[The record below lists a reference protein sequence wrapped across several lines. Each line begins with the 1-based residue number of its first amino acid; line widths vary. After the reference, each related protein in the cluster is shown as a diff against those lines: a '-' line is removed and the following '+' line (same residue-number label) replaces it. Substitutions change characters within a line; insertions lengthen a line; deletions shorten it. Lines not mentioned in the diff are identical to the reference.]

1 MGHAT
6 SRTGVAI
13 GIDLGTTRSGAAF
26 VDAHG
31 HASCLP
37 NRDGQ
42 LLTPSCVGIGD
53 DGQTLVGSSA
63 QSLLAQ
69 SPERAIEAFKR
80 HMGESNWKWTIDGRA
95 LSADDLAAMIL
106 GRLRED
112 VERVVGPVAGA
123 VITVPAYFGD
133 PQRAATLRAAATANL
148 PVLDIVNEPTAA
160 AIASAFDAYV
170 AAGGDPSDAT
180 RAAIAATAPAVN
192 VICDLGGGTFD
203 VTVIRINGTDFD
215 VLASDGCRLGGRDFD
230 EVIVEAMYRHLF
242 DCDAPDPHHDP
253 RAQVRMRIRAEQA
266 KHLLTVQ
273 GVVPVEPPYD
283 GLEPLDLT
291 RERFEDVSQRLVE
304 RAREVIAGV
313 MREAGLTWPEVED
326 VLLVGGASRMPMF
339 RRMVEQ
345 ISGKKPS
352 TRLQPDLIIAQG
364 AAVYAAILRVQ
375 ETPLLQPTDY
385 DVADLAEAIEPHGCG
400 DEQAGPANPAF
411 APEFVAVAGRVHLGE
426 VAPRSLGVV
435 VRSPR
440 ESRKI
445 NRVLIPR
452 NQALPVTRSHVFATR
467 FDNQRKVVV
476 PIVEGDEKDPAACT
490 EVGRCVIEPLPPDL
504 PAGSRVEVSLGYDRS
519 GLISVRAEELTTKT
533 VAETT
538 LHRASAADRTQLD
551 DLAEAVARFS
561 PE

>member
-1 MGHAT
+1 MEHAANP
-6 SRTGVAI
+6 SAVVI

-26 VDAHG
+26 VDAQG
-31 HASCLP
+31 HASGLP

-42 LLTPSCVGIGD
+42 LLTPSCVGTGE
-53 DGQTLVGSSA
+53 DGRALVGSSA
-63 QSLLAQ
+63 QSLLAR

-80 HMGESNWKWTIDGRA
+80 HMGESDWTWTIDGRA
-95 LSADDLAAMIL
+95 LTADDLAAMIL
-106 GRLRED
+106 GQLLED

-148 PVLDIVNEPTAA
+148 PVLDIINEPTAA

-170 AAGGDPSDAT
+170 AAGGDPADAT

-273 GVVPVEPPYD
+273 GVAPVEPPYD
-283 GLEPLDLT
+283 GLSPLDLT
-291 RERFEDVSQRLVE
+291 RERFEESSQRLVE

-313 MREAGLTWPEVED
+313 MRDAGLTWPEVED

-339 RRMVEQ
+339 RRMVEH

-375 ETPLLQPTDY
+375 ETPLLQPTHY
-385 DVADLAEAIEPHGCG
+385 ELADLAEAIEHEGTQ
-400 DEQAGPANPAF
+400 EQGGSVNAGF
-411 APEFVAVAGRVHLGE
+411 APEFVAVAGRVQLRE

-452 NQALPVTRSHVFATR
+452 NQALPATRSHIFATR

-476 PIVEGDEKDPAACT
+476 PIVEGDERDPAACT

-519 GLISVRAEELTTKT
+519 GLIRVRAEELSTKT

-538 LHRASAADRTQLD
+538 LHRASAAERTQLD
-551 DLAEAVARFS
+551 DLAEAVARFG
-561 PE
+561 PA

>member
-1 MGHAT
+1 MRHVTKKA
-6 SRTGVAI
+6 GVAI
-13 GIDLGTTRSGAAF
+13 GIDLGTTRSGAAY

-42 LLTPSCVGIGD
+42 LLTPSCVGVAE
-53 DGQTLVGSSA
+53 DGRVLVGASA
-63 QSLLAQ
+63 QSFLAQ
-69 SPERAIEAFKR
+69 SPDRAIEAFKR
-80 HMGESNWKWTIDGRA
+80 HMGDPDWRWTVDGRTRT
-95 LSADDLAAMIL
+95 ADDIAAILL
-106 GRLRED
+106 GRLLED
-112 VERVVGPVAGA
+112 AEGVVGSVAGA

-133 PQRAATLRAAATANL
+133 PQRAATLRAAAAANL
-148 PVLDIVNEPTAA
+148 PVLDIINEPTAA

-170 AAGGDPSDAT
+170 AAGGDAADAT

-203 VTVIRINGTDFD
+203 VTVIRIDGTDFD

-230 EVIVEAMYRHLF
+230 EIIVEAMYRHLF

-253 RAQVRMRIRAEQA
+253 RAQARMRLRAEQA
-266 KHLLTVQ
+266 KHVLTVQ
-273 GVVPVEPPYD
+273 GVAPVDPPYD
-283 GLEPLDLT
+283 GFLALDLT
-291 RERFEDVSQRLVE
+291 RERFENMSERLVD

-313 MREAGLTWPEVED
+313 MRDAELTWPEVED

-345 ISGKKPS
+345 VCGKRPN

-375 ETPLLQPTDY
+375 DTPLLQAAGSEL
-385 DVADLAEAIEPHGCG
+385 ADLDDAIEPAPKTN
-400 DEQAGPANPAF
+400 EPAF
-411 APEFVAVAGRVHLGE
+411 APDFTAAAVRVHLRE

-452 NQALPVTRSHVFATR
+452 NHELPATRSHVFATR

-476 PIVEGDEKDPAACT
+476 PIVEGEQKDPAGCT
-490 EVGRCVIEPLPPDL
+490 EVGRCVIDPLPPDL
-504 PAGSRVEVSLGYDRS
+504 PKGSRVEVSFSYDRS
-519 GLISVRAEELTTKT
+519 GLIHVRAEELTTKT
-533 VAETT
+533 GAETT
-538 LHRASAADRTQLD
+538 LQRASAADRTHLD
-551 DLAEAVARFS
+551 DLAEAVARFAS
-561 PE
+561 E